1 MTSERRVRQVKL
13 AAASH
18 ALVQR
23 GAVLL
28 EDALRTAS
36 LPDAPGGQVLL
47 IRRLP
52 LGTIHADRSPATLS
66 LVVEQR
72 VREVALLAV
81 HAESRSAAA
90 AQAVYF
96 RDELEPF
103 VLLATRLARGL
114 PLDAWFWRLAVPG
127 LLTGTSRDDALRLAL
142 ASALRTGP
150 GQAAA
155 VTLVSEL
162 HALGALAPLLGA
174 LRWQDG
180 PALVRA
186 WWGHLPSRPA
196 PRLPLDDVGAAE
208 QVPEPLRSTLAHW
221 TRAWGSGDARALWL
235 AAVALCTRM
244 PSRVAAPQLP
254 SRAWRVLEAIQA
266 SPAAHLPTPREPPQP
281 QAPPKPDAPTV
292 PADTGVVPGIAASS
306 PQSPR
311 ALSDARSSAK
321 VTRPMDGTSAS
332 LASVTAA
339 PRQAARPT
347 LADTGETTPRDT
359 GTTPQDTPLFHATE
373 EALPTV
379 AGGLLFLVPMLN
391 ALGLGEFLAGH
402 PALADLGVPE
412 RFLRHVAERLGVP
425 STDPLLRVLQE
436 AAAPLPEPSP
446 FVLPVR
452 FQAGIGARGPLRL
465 LREPTGRRVA
475 FDARTRVPL
484 ASTSH
489 GGALPPPFDRGLPT
503 PLAHP
508 LPWDDATLLLRAT
521 LLAVGRVTR
530 RLAHLG
536 LRALV
541 LRPGRLVTTRT
552 HLDIVFAASQVDIR
566 IRRAGL
572 DVNPGWVPW
581 LARVIQYHYQYDETG
596 A

>member
-1 MTSERRVRQVKL
+1 MRQVKL
-13 AAASH
+13 AAASPS
-18 ALVQR
+18 LVQR

-36 LPDAPGGQVLL
+36 LPDAPGGQVLV
-47 IRRLP
+47 IRRLS
-52 LGTIHADRSPATLS
+52 LGTIHADLGPATLS

-72 VREVALLAV
+72 VRELALLAV
-81 HAESRSAAA
+81 PARSRSAAT

-103 VLLATRLARGL
+103 VLLATRLAQGL

-127 LLTGTSRDDALRLAL
+127 LRPGTPRDDALRLAL
-142 ASALRTGP
+142 AGALRTGP
-150 GQAAA
+150 GHAAA

-180 PALVRA
+180 PALARA

-196 PRLPLDDVGAAE
+196 PRPPLDDVGATE
-208 QVPEPLRSTLAHW
+208 QIPEPLRSTLAHW
-221 TRAWGSGDARALWL
+221 TRAWGAGDARALWL

-244 PSRVAAPQLP
+244 PSRVAAPDLP
-254 SRAWRVLEAIQA
+254 ARAWRVLGARQA
-266 SPAAHLPTPREPPQP
+266 SPAAHLPTPGEPPQRT
-281 QAPPKPDAPTV
+281 PPKPDAPTV
-292 PADTGVVPGIAASS
+292 PAATGVVSGIVASS
-306 PQSPR
+306 PPSSR
-311 ALSDARSSAK
+311 ALSDAPSSADMTK
-321 VTRPMDGTSAS
+321 PLEGTSATPAGES
-332 LASVTAA
+332 AA
-339 PRQAARPT
+339 PRQMTRPAP
-347 LADTGETTPRDT
+347 ADADEAPGDT
-359 GTTPQDTPLFHATE
+359 GTTPQDTPLFYATE

-391 ALGLGEFLAGH
+391 TLGLGEFLAVH

-436 AAAPLPEPSP
+436 AAAPLPEPNP
-446 FVLPVR
+446 FILPVR
-452 FQAGIGARGPLRL
+452 FQAGIGARAPLRL
-465 LREPTGRRVA
+465 VREPTGRRVA
-475 FDARTRVPL
+475 FDARTRIPL
-484 ASTSH
+484 ASTAH
-489 GGALPPPFDRGLPT
+489 GEALPPPFDQGLTTT
-503 PLAHP
+503 PLAHR
-508 LPWDDATLLLRAT
+508 LPWDDATLMLRAA
-521 LLAVGRVTR
+521 LLAVGGVTR
-530 RLAHLG
+530 RLAHMG

-541 LRPGRLVTTRT
+541 LRPGRLVATRT

-581 LARVIQYHYQYDETG
+581 LARVIQYHYQYDEAG

>member
-1 MTSERRVRQVKL
+1 MTAERRVRQVKL
-13 AAASH
+13 AAASA
-18 ALVQR
+18 ALVRR

-36 LPDAPGGQVLL
+36 LPDAPGGRVLV
-47 IRRLP
+47 IRQLS
-52 LGTIHADRSPATLS
+52 LGTIHADRSPAALS

-72 VREVALLAV
+72 VREVARLAV
-81 HAESRSAAA
+81 HARSQSAAT

-103 VLLATRLARGL
+103 VLLATRLAQGL

-127 LLTGTSRDDALRLAL
+127 LHPGMSRDDALRLAL
-142 ASALRTGP
+142 ASALRTELGH
-150 GQAAA
+150 AAA

-180 PALVRA
+180 PALARA

-196 PRLPLDDVGAAE
+196 PRLPLDDVGPAE
-208 QVPEPLRSTLAHW
+208 QVSGPLQRTLARW
-221 TRAWGSGDARALWL
+221 ARTWGAGDARALWL
-235 AAVALCTRM
+235 AAVALCTHM
-244 PSRVAAPQLP
+244 PSRVAAPNLP
-254 SRAWRVLEAIQA
+254 ARAWRVLGALQA
-266 SPAAHLPTPREPPQP
+266 SPTAHLPTSRESPEE
-281 QAPPKPDAPTV
+281 APPEPDTPTA

-306 PQSPR
+306 HPSVQ
-311 ALSDARSSAK
+311 ARSGAPTSDN
-321 VTRPMDGTSAS
+321 VTKPLDATPAS
-332 LASVTAA
+332 PAGVSAA
-339 PRQAARPT
+339 PQTRVRHVR
-347 LADTGETTPRDT
+347 ADTDEAPGDT
-359 GTTPQDTPLFHATE
+359 GATPQDARQRDVTE

-391 ALGLGEFLAGH
+391 ALGLGEFLADH
-402 PALADLGVPE
+402 PALAEFGIPE
-412 RFLRHVAERLGVP
+412 RLLCHVAERLGVP
-425 STDPLLRVLQE
+425 STDPLFRVLQE
-436 AAAPLPEPSP
+436 AAAGPLPEPSP

-452 FQAGIGARGPLRL
+452 FQTGVGARAPFRL
-465 LREPTGRRVA
+465 VREPTGRCVA

-489 GGALPPPFDRGLPT
+489 GEALPPPFDRCLTT
-503 PLAHP
+503 PLAHR
-508 LPWDDATLLLRAT
+508 LPWDDANLMLRAA

-530 RLAHLG
+530 RLAHMG

-541 LRPGRLVTTRT
+541 LRPGCLVATRT
-552 HLDIVFAASQVDIR
+552 HLDIVFAASQADIR

-572 DVNPGWVPW
+572 DINPGWVPW

>member
-1 MTSERRVRQVKL
+1 MRQVKL
-13 AAASH
+13 AAAST
-18 ALVQR
+18 ALVRR

-36 LPDAPGGQVLL
+36 LPDAPGGRVLV
-47 IRRLP
+47 IRQLS

-66 LVVEQR
+66 LAVEQR
-72 VREVALLAV
+72 VRELARLAV
-81 HAESRSAAA
+81 HARSQSAAS

-96 RDELEPF
+96 QDELEPF
-103 VLLATRLARGL
+103 VMLATRLAQGL
-114 PLDAWFWRLAVPG
+114 PLDAWFWRLSVPG
-127 LLTGTSRDDALRLAL
+127 LHPGMSRDDALRLAL
-142 ASALRTGP
+142 ANALRTEP
-150 GQAAA
+150 GHAAA

-180 PALVRA
+180 PALARA

-196 PRLPLDDVGAAE
+196 PRLPLDDVGSAE
-208 QVPEPLRSTLAHW
+208 QVSEPLRSALARW
-221 TRAWGSGDARALWL
+221 ARTWGAGDARALWL
-235 AAVALCTRM
+235 ASVALCTHI
-244 PSRVAAPQLP
+244 PSRVAAPNLP
-254 SRAWRVLEAIQA
+254 ARAWRVLGALQA
-266 SPAAHLPTPREPPQP
+266 SPTAHLPTPREPPR
-281 QAPPKPDAPTV
+281 QAPLKPDAPTA
-292 PADTGVVPGIAASS
+292 PTDTGMVPGIAASS
-306 PQSPR
+306 HPAVR
-311 ALSDARSSAK
+311 ALSSAPSSDNVTKPLDATPASS
-321 VTRPMDGTSAS
+321 VELTG
-332 LASVTAA
+332 A
-339 PRQAARPT
+339 PQSRARPAP
-347 LADTGETTPRDT
+347 ADTDEAPGDT
-359 GTTPQDTPLFHATE
+359 GTTPHETRQRYVTE

-402 PALADLGVPE
+402 PALADLGIPE

-436 AAAPLPEPSP
+436 ATAEPLPEPSP

-452 FQAGIGARGPLRL
+452 FQAGVGARAPFRL
-465 LREPTGRRVA
+465 VREPTGRCVA

-489 GGALPPPFDRGLPT
+489 GAALRPPFDRCLT
-503 PLAHP
+503 TSLAHR
-508 LPWDDATLLLRAT
+508 LPWNDANLMLRAS

-530 RLAHLG
+530 RLAHMG
-536 LRALV
+536 LRELV
-541 LRPGRLVTTRT
+541 LRPGRLVATRT
-552 HLDIVFAASQVDIR
+552 HLDVVFAASQVDIR

-572 DVNPGWVPW
+572 DLNPGWVPW